1 MQRSR
6 HQTRERLSYSA
17 EREEEIMRNCG
28 LAYEEGPGGMPTVNL
43 PEIIGCLVGEAG
55 NLCNMGAYELA
66 LPWYEDALAVIT
78 HYPDVPLPCEFI
90 YVLRA
95 RCCYEMGNFEKV
107 IQDCIQVINFD
118 TYGIIPSTW
127 ECYQMKVD
135 AYIQL
140 GNIYKA
146 LETAC
151 DFYIHCPWNLEAV
164 AMIGDLRREIEDKE
178 REAKRHGD
186 ELIRKEEQQSKKR
199 KTVCQQRP
207 LVKKNGKKKKE
218 ARTSGPGKRDA
229 SREAKKSSASSR
241 ESEASSHSTSDSEPQ
256 GLEEEDDSDQA
267 AWAMVGKRPPIV
279 THNRFEITPPVVRS
293 KQKSKAE
300 TRTKRKTVSPKP
312 ATNVPRAD
320 PPSRHVREFPP
331 MMIRKPQS
339 RMGFPKRE
347 QPSPSLRIQ
356 ATTRP
361 ERHNM
366 AGEETQGQTAL

>member
-1 MQRSR
+1 M
-6 HQTRERLSYSA
+6 
-17 EREEEIMRNCG
+17 
-28 LAYEEGPGGMPTVNL
+28 
-43 PEIIGCLVGEAG
+43 GEYG
-55 NLCNMGAYELA
+55 LA

-95 RCCYEMGNFEKV
+95 RCCYEM
-107 IQDCIQVINFD
+107 
-118 TYGIIPSTW
+118 
-127 ECYQMKVD
+127 CYQMKVD

-178 REAKRHGD
+178 REAKKHGD

-199 KTVCQQRP
+199 KTVCQQPP
-207 LVKKNGKKKKE
+207 LVKKNRKKRRE

-267 AWAMVGKRPPIV
+267 AWAMVGKGPPIV

-300 TRTKRKTVSPKP
+300 TRTKRKNVSPKP
-312 ATNVPRAD
+312 TTNVPRAD
-320 PPSRHVREFPP
+320 PPSKHVREFPP

-347 QPSPSLRIQ
+347 QPSPSLLIQ

-361 ERHNM
+361 ERHSM
-366 AGEETQGQTAL
+366 AATVRGAEKLPPKRLFPTCLEDINKGNTALEEAKCYHCQLQCNSKQQLQKHYQTGCGSIGDRRLACLLDNTKCAPMDLGKLGSFLP